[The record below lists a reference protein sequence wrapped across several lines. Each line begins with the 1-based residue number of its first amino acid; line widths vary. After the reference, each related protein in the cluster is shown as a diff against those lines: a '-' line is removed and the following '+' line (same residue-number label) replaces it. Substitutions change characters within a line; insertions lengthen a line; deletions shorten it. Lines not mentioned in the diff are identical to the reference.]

1 MIEAIAILAIGAA
14 ILLYAEM
21 KSNKQTIERQD
32 YKIRHLT
39 GNLNKDDKLENKN
52 LLEDH
57 HFKMILYKVQNDND
71 FKWLDKDIQIE
82 EAKRLFEN
90 KYGYKFSDPFNEY

>member
-1 MIEAIAILAIGAA
+1 MIEALLVIAIGVIIAFYLQRKDDKGI
-14 ILLYAEM
+14 
-21 KSNKQTIERQD
+21 IEKQD
-32 YKIRHLT
+32 YQLRHLT
-39 GNLNKDDKLENKN
+39 GNLNKEDEQENKN

-82 EAKRLFEN
+82 EAKRLFES
-90 KYGYKFSDPFNEY
+90 KYGHKFSDPFNEY